1 MLLSSTNYLLDKA
14 AAGERLSY
22 AEGLKLYA
30 EADFLALGVAA
41 NTARQVHVPGRT
53 VTYLIDRNIN
63 YTNVCTT
70 NCTFCGFYR
79 LPGHPE
85 AYVRSAEEIVQRI
98 QELVDIG
105 GTRILMQ
112 GGHHPHLPFDWY
124 LELLS
129 CIRSHFP
136 SLQIDAFSPSEID
149 HFAHLYGMSHRDV
162 LQELIAVGLTG
173 LPGGGGEILDD
184 AVRQRVSPKKV
195 QTETWL
201 AVMRLAHSLGLT
213 TTATMVIGLGETL
226 EQRMRHLQRIRD
238 VQDASVQQYNNGFVA
253 FVSWPVQHSPQ
264 TSLGRSRHREHYGAT
279 AHEYLR
285 HVAMARLFL
294 NNVRHHQASWVT
306 QGPKVGQIS
315 LYFGIDDYGSTMLEE
330 NVVSAAAHDTYRSMA
345 EGDIHRLIRDA
356 GYIPAQRDSRYTI
369 LRTFE
374 SPHASPAPTPIQ
386 HRPRPSR
393 APAEV
398 TTSPQLH
405 EGTAA

>member
-1 MLLSSTNYLLDKA
+1 MLPPAINYLLDKA
-14 AAGERLSY
+14 AAGERLEF
-22 AEGLKLYA
+22 AEGLQLYA
-30 EADFLALGVAA
+30 EADLLALGVAA
-41 NTARQVHVPGRT
+41 NTARQMHVPGRT

-63 YTNVCTT
+63 YTNVCAT
-70 NCTFCGFYR
+70 NCSFCGFYR

-85 AYVRSAEEIVQRI
+85 AYVRSTEDIVQRV

-129 CIRSHFP
+129 SIRSHFP
-136 SLQIDAFSPSEID
+136 SMQIDAFSPSEID
-149 HFAHLYGMSHRDV
+149 HFAQLYGMSHRDV

-184 AVRQRVSPKKV
+184 AVRQRVSPKKI
-195 QTETWL
+195 QTDTWL
-201 AVMRLAHSLGLT
+201 AVMRIAHSLGLT

-226 EQRMRHLQRIRD
+226 EQRMRHLQRVRD
-238 VQDASVQQYNNGFVA
+238 VQDASIHAYNNGFVA
-253 FVSWPVQHSPQ
+253 FVSWPVQHSSL

-306 QGPKVGQIS
+306 QGPKVGQVS
-315 LYFGIDDYGSTMLEE
+315 LAFGIDDYGSTMLEE
-330 NVVSAAAHDTYRSMA
+330 NVVSAAAHDTYQSMQ
-345 EGDIHRLIRDA
+345 EGDIHMLIRNA

-369 LRTFE
+369 LRTFA
-374 SPHASPAPTPIQ
+374 SPQESPAPTPIQ
-386 HRPRPSR
+386 HKPRP
-393 APAEV
+393 
-398 TTSPQLH
+398 TSVSPTVI
-405 EGTAA
+405 TAQQQP